1 MRERV
6 PDNALKRIRWSCVL
20 WCLVFLLNCVGATQ
34 YHRVFLIWLEFVFLL
49 YQRIFLLRVFKKQ
62 KTRVKNGARKMRN
75 GSSSTQ
81 SSVRKNAKT
90 HQIRVACCCCWT
102 SGARK
107 NKVCR
112 FVWCRVHGRR
122 GVKCHWKL
130 LSLCTHELLDTT
142 IHHTLCVRIY
152 IYTHTRVDHKLGF
165 GPTRWPER
173 RNKKEK
179 AYCPVTCQEYK
190 ELLLLF
196 FGLISYYALLGV
208 VGWWGL

>member
-1 MRERV
+1 M
-6 PDNALKRIRWSCVL
+6 L

-49 YQRIFLLRVFKKQ
+49 YQRIFLLRVLKQ
-62 KTRVKNGARKMRN
+62 KQKKTRVKDGDRKMRN

-130 LSLCTHELLDTT
+130 LSLSLSLCTHELLDTT
-142 IHHTLCVRIY
+142 IPHSVCSYIHIHTYSSRPQIGLWSD
-152 IYTHTRVDHKLGF
+152 TMTR
-165 GPTRWPER
+165 
-173 RNKKEK
+173 KKK
-179 AYCPVTCQEYK
+179 
-190 ELLLLF
+190 
-196 FGLISYYALLGV
+196 
-208 VGWWGL
+208 

>member
-1 MRERV
+1 
-6 PDNALKRIRWSCVL
+6 
-20 WCLVFLLNCVGATQ
+20 
-34 YHRVFLIWLEFVFLL
+34 
-49 YQRIFLLRVFKKQ
+49 
-62 KTRVKNGARKMRN
+62 VKDGDRKMRN

-130 LSLCTHELLDTT
+130 LSLSLSLCTHELLDTT
-142 IHHTLCVRIY
+142 IPHSVCSYIHIHTYSSRPQIGLWSD
-152 IYTHTRVDHKLGF
+152 TMTR
-165 GPTRWPER
+165 
-173 RNKKEK
+173 KKK
-179 AYCPVTCQEYK
+179 
-190 ELLLLF
+190 
-196 FGLISYYALLGV
+196 
-208 VGWWGL
+208 